1 MKINII
7 KTNNGITLTVL
18 IIAVIILSIVVSI
31 SIKASQNLI
40 SNSKDKALIKDLS
53 IIVQEYNLALEKAEI
68 SATDSNIE
76 EKLRELGV
84 EIKEGTFY
92 RIYGENVTRKYI
104 TVEDLE
110 KLKEKLGMVDTSNAS
125 TKRISTIKIDSYLKT
140 HTYIDFKHLTLH
152 LDSKDRRGRT
162 YFLKNSLINAIS
174 FKTIMDNSFRHGT

>member
-68 SATDSNIE
+68 SATDPNIE

-92 RIYGENVTRKYI
+92 RIYGKNVTRKYI
-104 TVEDLE
+104 TVKDLE
-110 KLKEKLGMVDTSNAS
+110 KLKEKLGMVDTS